1 MANQSIRDAFVN
13 GTQTIFTTLF
23 NDGETDGLNFY
34 LLSSKTTKN
43 VYGENK
49 VKLYQQPKMLVTQAR
64 LTPTH
69 GEQDVETVRDQ
80 AVFVVPFKSL
90 QDHDLGVTQEDLDSM
105 RRGMIEFHDV
115 YYRVDNILPKAYVED
130 VFLFYHFVCTED
142 KTVKQLALEE
152 PEPEETPET
161 LEESGET
168 NE

>member
-105 RRGMIEFHDV
+105 RRGMIEFH
-115 YYRVDNILPKAYVED
+115 
-130 VFLFYHFVCTED
+130 
-142 KTVKQLALEE
+142 
-152 PEPEETPET
+152 
-161 LEESGET
+161 
-168 NE
+168 